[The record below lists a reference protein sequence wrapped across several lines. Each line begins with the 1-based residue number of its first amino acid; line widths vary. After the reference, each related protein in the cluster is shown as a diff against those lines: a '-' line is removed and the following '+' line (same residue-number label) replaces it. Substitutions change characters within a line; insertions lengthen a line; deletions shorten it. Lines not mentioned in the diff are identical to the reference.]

1 MGKESLKLLDE
12 KKLEF
17 ETPKPKINNKINKNE
32 INNVQNFIQ
41 NINKN
46 IRENENKICEKSFE
60 RLLNLQTLLKKESS
74 LKELCKNIFI

>member
-1 MGKESLKLLDE
+1 MSFTSNIK
-12 KKLEF
+12 
-17 ETPKPKINNKINKNE
+17 TE
-32 INNVQNFIQ
+32 ISNVQNFIQ

-74 LKELCKNIFI
+74 LKELCKYILFNIFNFVIYFYSH